1 MSYFNK
7 HFWKFV
13 GGFLGIL
20 ALAILTLF
28 GFEYWQNYKEEQEM
42 KTFINELRKEGTSS
56 PPFEN
61 PLRSSP

>member
-1 MSYFNK
+1 MVYFNR

-13 GGFLGIL
+13 AGFLGIL
-20 ALAILTLF
+20 ALALLMLF
-28 GFEYWQNYKEEQEM
+28 GFEYYKNYKQEQEM

-61 PLRSSP
+61 PLRSFP